1 MLSPRRALRRWDA
14 DEGVCLAA
22 NVLGGFVDELVQKL
36 ENCRAGLPEGLDA
49 AAVQR
54 FVLELYEAE
63 RPRLHDAVQ
72 ALAPLV
78 DEVALMKE
86 EDELDALFRRV
97 LLPAYS
103 RGASDMTRRERNDF
117 YLAKEG
123 FHGVERIGWA
133 VGGILVGTFVVW
145 APFIPIFAREAI
157 LPFAVGGL
165 VFPEL
170 RRYFAYRRYTRDV
183 NGLVGKVE
191 AEARRL
197 QSVYLEAP
205 TATERLLAHEPR
217 KLPTGQTEG

>member
-1 MLSPRRALRRWDA
+1 MRLDRSAPPCQ
-14 DEGVCLAA
+14 GIGLAA

-36 ENCRAGLPEGLDA
+36 ENCRAGLPEGLGPD
-49 AAVQR
+49 AVQR
-54 FVLELYEAE
+54 YVFDLYDAE

-78 DEVALMKE
+78 DEAALMKE

-97 LLPAYS
+97 LLPAYA
-103 RGASDMTRRERNDF
+103 RGATDMTRRERNDF
-117 YLAKEG
+117 YLAKQG
-123 FHGVERIGWA
+123 LHGIERIGWA
-133 VGGILVGTFVVW
+133 AGGILVGTFVVW

-165 VFPEL
+165 FFPEL
-170 RRYFAYRRYTRDV
+170 RRYFSYRRYTREI

-205 TATERLLAHEPR
+205 TTIERLDAQETR
-217 KLPTGQTEG
+217 KLPPGQTEGH

>member
-1 MLSPRRALRRWDA
+1 MRLDRSAPPCQ
-14 DEGVCLAA
+14 GTGLAA

-36 ENCRAGLPEGLDA
+36 ENCRAGLPEGLGTD
-49 AAVQR
+49 AVQR
-54 FVLELYEAE
+54 YVFDLYDAE

-78 DEVALMKE
+78 DEAALMKE

-97 LLPAYS
+97 LLPAYA
-103 RGASDMTRRERNDF
+103 RGATDMTRRERNDF
-117 YLAKEG
+117 YLAKQG
-123 FHGVERIGWA
+123 LHGIERIGWA
-133 VGGILVGTFVVW
+133 AGGILVGTFVVW
-145 APFIPIFAREAI
+145 APFIPLFAREAI

-165 VFPEL
+165 FFPEL
-170 RRYFAYRRYTRDV
+170 RRYFSYRRYTREI

-205 TATERLLAHEPR
+205 TTIERLDAQETR
-217 KLPTGQTEG
+217 KLPTGQTEGH